1 MAPGA
6 ERGRVDLPMVR
17 RLEAVGFRSW
27 PAASVHY
34 DGSWLVRL
42 TAGHGSKRLNSVN
55 PLDPSDH
62 RDLAARLSRAS
73 TRFAE
78 YGRPLTVR
86 QTPLCSPQLSAYLD
100 GEGWTRLDE
109 SIVMAMDLPAATHPG
124 QVEHLPVKDLARF
137 VDARLAIC
145 NEDARSKAGLSE
157 VINAIRSETGLFLFE
172 EPDGTPSAVALAVQD
187 NDLCGLHQIAVA
199 PAHRR
204 QGLGRNILAA
214 ALRWAALKG
223 AQKAWLAV
231 EADNAPALALYRDF
245 GFAEVYRYVYRR
257 PGDAA

>member
-1 MAPGA
+1 MVAGT
-6 ERGRVDLPMVR
+6 ERGRIDLPMVR

-62 RDLAARLSRAS
+62 GNLAARLSRAG

-86 QTPLCSPQLSAYLD
+86 QTPLCSPVLAAHLD
-100 GEGWTRLDE
+100 AAGWSLLEE
-109 SIVMAMDLPAATHPG
+109 SIVMAVDLPVAVHPAT
-124 QVEHLPVKDLARF
+124 VEHLPVKDLARF

-145 NEDARSKAGLSE
+145 GEDARGKAGLSE
-157 VINAIRSETGLFLFE
+157 VINAIRAETGLFLFE
-172 EPDGTPSAVALAVQD
+172 EPDGEPSAVALAVQD

-199 PAHRR
+199 PAFRR

-223 AQKAWLAV
+223 ARKAWLAV
-231 EADNAPALALYRDF
+231 GAENAPALALYESF
-245 GFAEVYRYVYRR
+245 GFSEVYRYVYRR
-257 PGDAA
+257 PGGA